1 MWLWPRTAAVA
12 LIGPLAGEPPYAVGA
27 AIEKKK
33 KKKKERKKKEKN
45 KRNRKKKRN
54 KKRKRMKLKLIKW
67 NFHST
72 ESAVAYI

>member
-1 MWLWPRTAAVA
+1 MKAQV
-12 LIGPLAGEPPYAVGA
+12 LIQFLAGELPYVQN
-27 AIEKKK
+27 EPHQNKKK

-54 KKRKRMKLKLIKW
+54 KKRKRMKLKSIKW